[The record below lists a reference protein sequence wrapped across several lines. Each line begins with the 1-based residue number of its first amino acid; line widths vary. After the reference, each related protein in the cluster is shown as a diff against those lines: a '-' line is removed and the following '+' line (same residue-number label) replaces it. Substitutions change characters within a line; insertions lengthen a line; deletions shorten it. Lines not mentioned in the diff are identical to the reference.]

1 MTYTYGKTMAYN
13 CENPFNMR
21 RCYNPAPFD
30 QSQALNLSYLIKL
43 PSVSKEH
50 LGNHKVLNGVLD
62 GWEISGI
69 ESFASGSPIEISGNP
84 QGLEYDGF
92 HNRTINF
99 YGVSDAANN
108 YNGGPSFDPRV
119 IMGTPDEAAAPT
131 LVCDPRSGL
140 KKGQYFNPSCF
151 RAPLAGTSSTSPS
164 VGNYNLPYI
173 HGPRFRND
181 EIGLFKTFQFKGE
194 KHLEIRAQGFN
205 FLNHPLY
212 AFIQYDPNLYLQY
225 DAYGG
230 LPTTGN
236 SPGTAETKLGA
247 RVIQFA
253 SKFYF

>member
-1 MTYTYGKTMAYN
+1 MGDL
-13 CENPFNMR
+13 R
-21 RCYNPAPFD
+21 HR
-30 QSQALNLSYLIKL
+30 
-43 PSVSKEH
+43 V
-50 LGNHKVLNGVLD
+50 VR
-62 GWEISGI
+62 

-99 YGVSDAANN
+99 YGISDAANN
-108 YNGGPSFDPRV
+108 YSGAPSFDPRV

-151 RAPLAGTSSTSPS
+151 RAPVAGTSSTSPS

-181 EIGLFKTFQFKGE
+181 EIGLFKTFQLKGDRR
-194 KHLEIRAQGFN
+194 LEIRAQGFN